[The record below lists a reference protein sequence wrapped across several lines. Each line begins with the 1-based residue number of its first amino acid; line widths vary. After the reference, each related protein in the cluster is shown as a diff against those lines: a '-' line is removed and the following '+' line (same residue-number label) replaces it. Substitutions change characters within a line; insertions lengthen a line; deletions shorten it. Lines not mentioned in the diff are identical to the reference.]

1 MLLENK
7 ERTVELMATKTFI
20 TDVSFEVKDADA
32 LIKALENENIPKR
45 VVVKDAREILD
56 KAEIQAMFS
65 KQEKNS
71 LFLII

>member
-1 MLLENK
+1 
-7 ERTVELMATKTFI
+7 MATKTFI
-20 TDVSFEVKDADA
+20 TDVSFKAKDVAA

-45 VVVKDAREILD
+45 VVVKEARDILD